1 MSKIS
6 KIRPKVINAL
16 LVGACVLAIAAPA
29 QAQLEQALGIAKN
42 STAAS
47 AAAQLSVEQ
56 ADDDADSMARDYRA
70 VLQQIDNMKLFVDQQ
85 TIYLD
90 GQEGDIVS
98 LTEQLGSVEVVKR
111 GMVPMM
117 LRMAAEVEDSI
128 KADMPFRLQERKDR
142 VERMKAVLSDPSV
155 TPTEQYRQVLAA
167 FKNEV
172 AYGAAIESYEGAHPT
187 RPGVKVDYLMIGR
200 LALVYMT
207 KDEADLGSYDL
218 ESKTWKSIDTKEALG
233 IRQAIRIANEEAAP
247 KIVFAPM
254 PGVK

>member
-1 MSKIS
+1 MA
-6 KIRPKVINAL
+6 VAM
-16 LVGACVLAIAAPA
+16 PA

-47 AAAQLSVEQ
+47 AAAQQRVEQ
-56 ADDDADSMARDYRA
+56 ADDDADSMSRDYRA
-70 VLQQIDNMKLFVDQQ
+70 ILQQIDNMKLFVDQQ
-85 TIYLD
+85 AIYLD
-90 GQEGDIVS
+90 GQEGDIES

-111 GMVPMM
+111 GMVPMI
-117 LRMAAEVEDSI
+117 LRMAAEIEDSV

-142 VERMKAVLSDPSV
+142 IERMKQVLADPSV

-172 AYGAAIESYEGAHPT
+172 AYGASIGSYEGAHPT

-200 LALVYMT
+200 LSLVYMT

-218 ESKTWKSIDTKEALG
+218 ASKSWKSIDAKEALG

-247 KIVFAPM
+247 QIVFAPM
-254 PGVK
+254 PGAK